1 MAVLEKLLKEYW
13 GYTAFREPQR
23 QIIECALQDRDVLA
37 ILPTGAGKSLCYQL
51 PALATNGLTLVISPL
66 ISLMNDQVEKL
77 QGRGIAAGAL
87 HSGLSAEAR
96 ERLLDIAHNRD
107 LRLLYI
113 SPEKL
118 ASESFAETLADLSPT
133 LIAVDEAHCIS
144 QWGHDFRP
152 DYRCIGRLRQRLP
165 GVPFMALTGSATP
178 AVAEDIQTLLKLRK
192 PAIFRLSTDRPNIRL
207 LMRETQT
214 RQGDCVAALRRIP
227 GERAI
232 VYCRNRKQ
240 TEIVARLLT
249 DSGIEAVAY
258 HAGLPNVQRADIA
271 TAWAE
276 KKAPVIVATTAFG
289 MGIDQPEVRLVI
301 HYDLPEDVESY
312 YQEMGRAGR
321 DGKVAAALLFYS
333 EKEVLR
339 LRESTATQYPP
350 TDFLRQVYQSVCEY
364 LQLPIGA
371 EPFQYYPFQFPQF
384 CQRFSLPPL
393 PASYALKRLAEDG
406 FWTLTEG
413 VFRLSQVCF
422 TTVPARLEDIR
433 KSHPR
438 ESAIATSILRLY
450 SGIFVQKVPV
460 KEADIARKTG
470 LSIEEV
476 KAGLRRLHLLQ
487 IIEYTE
493 AADTPELFFRLRRAD
508 SRHLIINTERLV
520 QLRKAHEARTE
531 AMIVLATQKTVCRQV
546 LIRRYFGE
554 ENEVRCGNCDVCL
567 GNKKPD
573 LPALRSK
580 ILSLLKA
587 RPQTSEKLSEQFK
600 FSETEAVLGVV
611 RELLD
616 EEAIQLRKGLLYVR
630 AAFLP

>member
-1 MAVLEKLLKEYW
+1 MAVLEKVLKEYW
-13 GYTAFREPQR
+13 GYATFREPQR
-23 QIIECALQDRDVLA
+23 PIIECALQDRDVLA

-51 PALATNGLTLVISPL
+51 PALAGNGLTLVISPL

-77 QGRGIAAGAL
+77 RARGIAAGAL

-96 ERLLDIAHNRD
+96 ESLLDAAHNRE

-165 GVPFMALTGSATP
+165 GVPFMALTGSATL
-178 AVAEDIQTLLKLRK
+178 AVAEDIQTLLKLHK
-192 PAIFRLSTDRPNIRL
+192 PALFRLSTDRPNIRL
-207 LMRETQT
+207 LMRETHT
-214 RQGDCVAALRRIP
+214 RQANCVAALRRIP

-232 VYCRNRKQ
+232 VYCRSRKQ
-240 TEIVARLLT
+240 TETVARLLT
-249 DSGIEAVAY
+249 DSGIGAVAY
-258 HAGLPNVQRADIA
+258 HAGLPNAKRAEIA

-321 DGKVAAALLFYS
+321 DGKVAAALLFYN

-364 LQLPIGA
+364 LRLPIGA
-371 EPFQYYPFQFPQF
+371 EPFQYYPFVFPEF
-384 CQRFSLPPL
+384 CQRFNLPAL

-438 ESAIATSILRLY
+438 ESAIATGILRLY

-470 LSIEEV
+470 LTAEEV
-476 KAGLRRLHLLQ
+476 KSGLRRLHLLQ
-487 IIEYTE
+487 IIDYTE
-493 AADTPELFFRLRRAD
+493 AADMPELFFRHRRAD
-508 SRHLIINTERLV
+508 SRHLIINTERLA
-520 QLRKAHEARTE
+520 QLRDAHEARTE
-531 AMIVLATQKTVCRQV
+531 AMIALATSKTTCRQV

-554 ENEVRCGNCDVCL
+554 ENDVPCGNCDVCL
-567 GNKKPD
+567 ASQKPD
-573 LPALRSK
+573 LPAIRNK
-580 ILSLLKA
+580 VISLL
-587 RPQTSEKLSEQFK
+587 QTGPETPEGISNQFR
-600 FSETEAVLGVV
+600 FSEAEAVLGVV
-611 RELLD
+611 RNLLD
-616 EEAIQLRKGLLYVR
+616 EEAVVLEQGLLR
-630 AAFLP
+630 LPKRS